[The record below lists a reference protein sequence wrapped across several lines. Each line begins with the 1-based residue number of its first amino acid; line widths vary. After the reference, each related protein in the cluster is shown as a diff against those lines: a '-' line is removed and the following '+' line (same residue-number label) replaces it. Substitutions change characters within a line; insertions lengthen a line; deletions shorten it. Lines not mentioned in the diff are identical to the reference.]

1 MKSWSETDVT
11 RNPQEKLDPF
21 SSGFTGWCFIM
32 LYSIC
37 LLFILVSTYI
47 YIYVCFVGKDKK
59 GPSTSCRF
67 QGIVLSA
74 HVPLRYLRP
83 SLTRQWPRMAPHALH
98 ATPSRQLP
106 HLAPLSYSP
115 CPMPPDH
122 GSWWCFG
129 ETLETPCLIWMLYHI
144 YTIGSM
150 YGSITYFYHK
160 INQM

>member
-1 MKSWSETDVT
+1 MADVITWNHGVHDVT
-11 RNPQEKLDPF
+11 RYLKKTRSFLFRVSQAGVSLCMIYWF
-21 SSGFTGWCFIM
+21 VVYII
-32 LYSIC
+32 LYN
-37 LLFILVSTYI
+37 I
-47 YIYVCFVGKDKK
+47 YMVFVGKDKK
-59 GPSTSCRF
+59 GLSSSCRF

-144 YTIGSM
+144 YIP
-150 YGSITYFYHK
+150 
-160 INQM
+160 